1 MTKLYEKSA
10 KILGFT
16 DKEFQELVN
25 PITKELVD
33 DFLRQSQKSDQT
45 LRQYK
50 SGLYIFCKFVYDEL
64 GNKPVTELK
73 IRDAMR
79 YQNKLVDIGLSD
91 SAIKFKRS
99 VVSAFYSHIEAFWSD
114 EYPNVRN
121 IFTKAVPNVGNEK
134 KKEKIPLT
142 SEEIKRLTEHLIE
155 KKKWQQLA
163 YLSYTYQTGCRR
175 EESRQLK
182 KEVVGYNKFVNARG
196 EEKNYYLTHSIRAK
210 GRGKTGK
217 VRKFQFGDDA
227 MVALKKWI
235 EVRGEDD
242 CEFMFV
248 TKNKETKEYQQ
259 VKADTFNG
267 WCTQWGKFLGKKVHP
282 HLLRSSRATNSV
294 VEDGKDIKAVQQ
306 LLGHNS
312 ASTTEIYI
320 VRGEDDSVND
330 LF

>member
-1 MTKLYEKSA
+1 MKLYESNA
-10 KILGFT
+10 KIVGFT
-16 DKEFQELVN
+16 DEEFERLVD

-45 LRQYK
+45 LKQYK

-64 GNKPVTELK
+64 KNKPVTELK
-73 IRDAMR
+73 IRDALR
-79 YQNKLVDIGLSD
+79 YQNKLVDLGLSD
-91 SAIKFKRS
+91 SSIKFKRS
-99 VVSAFYSHIEAFWSD
+99 VVSAFYLHIEAFWSD

-142 SEEIKRLTEHLIE
+142 SAEIKKLTQHLIE
-155 KKKWQQLA
+155 TKKWQQLA
-163 YLSYTYQTGCRR
+163 YLTYTYQTGCRR

-182 KEVVGYNKFVNARG
+182 KEVVDYEKYVNPKG
-196 EEKNYYLTHSIRAK
+196 EQKNYYLTHTIRAK
-210 GRGKTGK
+210 GRGKAGK
-217 VRKFQFGDDA
+217 IRRFQFGEDA
-227 MVALKKWI
+227 MVALRHWI
-235 EVRGEDD
+235 EERGEDG
-242 CEFMFV
+242 CEYMFV
-248 TKNKETKEYQQ
+248 SKDRETKEYKQI
-259 VKADTFNG
+259 KADTFNA

-312 ASTTEIYI
+312 SSTTEIYV
-320 VRGEDDSVND
+320 VRNDDDAVD
-330 LF
+330 ELF

>member
-1 MTKLYEKSA
+1 MKLYESNA
-10 KILGFT
+10 KIVGFT
-16 DKEFQELVN
+16 DEEFDRLVD

-45 LRQYK
+45 LKQYK
-50 SGLYIFCKFVYDEL
+50 SGLYIFCKFVHDEL
-64 GNKPVTELK
+64 KNKPVTELK
-73 IRDAMR
+73 IRDALR
-79 YQNKLVDIGLSD
+79 YQNKLVDLGLSD

-99 VVSAFYSHIEAFWSD
+99 VVSAFYLHIEAFWSD
-114 EYPNVRN
+114 EYPDVRN

-142 SEEIKRLTEHLIE
+142 SSEIKKLTQHLIE
-155 KKKWQQLA
+155 TKKWQQLA
-163 YLSYTYQTGCRR
+163 YLTYTYQTGCRR

-182 KEVVGYNKFVNARG
+182 KEVVDYKKYVNPKG
-196 EEKNYYLTHSIRAK
+196 EEKNYYLTHTIRAK
-210 GRGKTGK
+210 GRGKAGK
-217 VRKFQFGDDA
+217 VRRFQFGEDA
-227 MVALKKWI
+227 MVALQHWI
-235 EVRGEDD
+235 EERGDDD
-242 CEFMFV
+242 CEYMFV
-248 TKNKETKEYQQ
+248 SRDRETKKYKQI
-259 VKADTFNG
+259 KADTFNA

-312 ASTTEIYI
+312 SSTTEIYV
-320 VRGEDDSVND
+320 VRNEEDAVDE

>member
-1 MTKLYEKSA
+1 MKLYESNA
-10 KILGFT
+10 KIVGFT
-16 DKEFQELVN
+16 DEEFERLVD

-45 LRQYK
+45 LKQYK

-64 GNKPVTELK
+64 KNKPVTELK
-73 IRDAMR
+73 IRDALR
-79 YQNKLVDIGLSD
+79 YQNKLVDLGLSD
-91 SAIKFKRS
+91 SSIKFKRS
-99 VVSAFYSHIEAFWSD
+99 VVSAFYLHIEAFWSD

-121 IFTKAVPNVGNEK
+121 IFTKAVQNVGNEK

-142 SEEIKRLTEHLIE
+142 SAEIKKLTQHLIE
-155 KKKWQQLA
+155 TKKWQQLA
-163 YLSYTYQTGCRR
+163 YLTYTYQTGCRR

-182 KEVVGYNKFVNARG
+182 KEVVDYEKYVNPKG
-196 EEKNYYLTHSIRAK
+196 EQKNYYLSHTIRAK

-217 VRKFQFGDDA
+217 IRRFQFGEDA
-227 MVALKKWI
+227 MVALRHWI
-235 EVRGEDD
+235 EERGEDD
-242 CEFMFV
+242 CEYMFV
-248 TKNKETKEYQQ
+248 SKDRETKEYKQI
-259 VKADTFNG
+259 KADTFNA

-312 ASTTEIYI
+312 SSTTEIYV
-320 VRGEDDSVND
+320 VRNDDDAVD
-330 LF
+330 ELF

>member
-1 MTKLYEKSA
+1 MKLYESNA
-10 KILGFT
+10 KIVGFT
-16 DKEFQELVN
+16 DEEFERLVD

-45 LRQYK
+45 LKQYK

-64 GNKPVTELK
+64 KNKPVTELK
-73 IRDAMR
+73 IRDALR
-79 YQNKLVDIGLSD
+79 YQNKLVDLGLSD
-91 SAIKFKRS
+91 SSIKFKRS
-99 VVSAFYSHIEAFWSD
+99 VVSAFYLHIEAFWSD

-142 SEEIKRLTEHLIE
+142 SAEIKKLTQHLIE
-155 KKKWQQLA
+155 TKKWQQLA
-163 YLSYTYQTGCRR
+163 YLTYTYQTGCRR

-182 KEVVGYNKFVNARG
+182 KEVVDYEKYVNPKG
-196 EEKNYYLTHSIRAK
+196 EQKNYYLTHTIRAK
-210 GRGKTGK
+210 GRGKAGK
-217 VRKFQFGDDA
+217 IRRFQFGEDA
-227 MVALKKWI
+227 MVALRHWI
-235 EVRGEDD
+235 EERGEDD
-242 CEFMFV
+242 CEYMFV
-248 TKNKETKEYQQ
+248 SKDRETKEYKQI
-259 VKADTFNG
+259 KADTFNA

-312 ASTTEIYI
+312 SSTTEIYV
-320 VRGEDDSVND
+320 VRNDDDAVD
-330 LF
+330 ELF

>member
-1 MTKLYEKSA
+1 MKLYESNA
-10 KILGFT
+10 KIVGFT
-16 DKEFQELVN
+16 DEEFERLVD

-45 LRQYK
+45 LKQYK

-64 GNKPVTELK
+64 KNKPVTELK
-73 IRDAMR
+73 IRDALR
-79 YQNKLVDIGLSD
+79 YQNKLVDLGLSD
-91 SAIKFKRS
+91 SSIKFKRS
-99 VVSAFYSHIEAFWSD
+99 VVSAFYLHIEAFWSD

-142 SEEIKRLTEHLIE
+142 SAEIKKLTKHLIE
-155 KKKWQQLA
+155 TKKWQQLA
-163 YLSYTYQTGCRR
+163 YLTYTYQTGCRR

-182 KEVVGYNKFVNARG
+182 KEVVDYEKYVNPKG
-196 EEKNYYLTHSIRAK
+196 EQKNYYLTHTIRAK

-217 VRKFQFGDDA
+217 IRRFQFGEDA
-227 MVALKKWI
+227 MVALRHWI
-235 EVRGEDD
+235 EERGEDD
-242 CEFMFV
+242 CEYMFV
-248 TKNKETKEYQQ
+248 SKDRETKEYKQI
-259 VKADTFNG
+259 KADTFNA

-312 ASTTEIYI
+312 SSTTEIYV
-320 VRGEDDSVND
+320 VRNDDDAVD
-330 LF
+330 ELF

>member
-1 MTKLYEKSA
+1 MKLYESNA
-10 KILGFT
+10 KIVGFT
-16 DKEFQELVN
+16 DEEFDRLVD

-45 LRQYK
+45 LKQYK
-50 SGLYIFCKFVYDEL
+50 SGLYIFCKFVHDEL
-64 GNKPVTELK
+64 KNKPVTELK
-73 IRDAMR
+73 IRDALR
-79 YQNKLVDIGLSD
+79 YQNKLVDLGLSD

-99 VVSAFYSHIEAFWSD
+99 VVSAFYLHIEAFWSD
-114 EYPNVRN
+114 EYPDVRN

-142 SEEIKRLTEHLIE
+142 SSEIKKLTQHLIE
-155 KKKWQQLA
+155 TKKWQQLA
-163 YLSYTYQTGCRR
+163 YLTYTYQTGCRR

-182 KEVVGYNKFVNARG
+182 KEVVDYKKYVNPKG
-196 EEKNYYLTHSIRAK
+196 EEKNYYLTHTIRAK
-210 GRGKTGK
+210 GRGKAGK
-217 VRKFQFGDDA
+217 VRRFQFGEDA
-227 MVALKKWI
+227 MVALQHWI
-235 EVRGEDD
+235 EERGDDD
-242 CEFMFV
+242 CEYMFV
-248 TKNKETKEYQQ
+248 SKDRETKEYKQI
-259 VKADTFNG
+259 KADTFNA

-312 ASTTEIYI
+312 SSTTEIYV
-320 VRGEDDSVND
+320 VRNEEDAVDE

>member
-1 MTKLYEKSA
+1 MKLYESNA
-10 KILGFT
+10 KIVGFT
-16 DKEFQELVN
+16 DEEFDRLVD

-45 LRQYK
+45 LKQYK
-50 SGLYIFCKFVYDEL
+50 SGLYIFCKFVHDEL
-64 GNKPVTELK
+64 KNKPVAELK
-73 IRDAMR
+73 IRDALR
-79 YQNKLVDIGLSD
+79 YQNKLVDLGLSD

-99 VVSAFYSHIEAFWSD
+99 VVSAFYLHIEAFWSD
-114 EYPNVRN
+114 EYPDVRN

-142 SEEIKRLTEHLIE
+142 SSEIKKLTQHLIE
-155 KKKWQQLA
+155 TKKWQQLA
-163 YLSYTYQTGCRR
+163 YLTYTYQTGCRR

-182 KEVVGYNKFVNARG
+182 KEVVDYKKYVNPKG
-196 EEKNYYLTHSIRAK
+196 EEKNYYLTHTIRAK
-210 GRGKTGK
+210 GRGKAGK
-217 VRKFQFGDDA
+217 VRRFQFGEDA
-227 MVALKKWI
+227 MVALQHWI
-235 EVRGEDD
+235 EERGDDD
-242 CEFMFV
+242 CEYMFV
-248 TKNKETKEYQQ
+248 SKDRETKEYKQI
-259 VKADTFNG
+259 KADTFNA

-312 ASTTEIYI
+312 SSTTEIYV
-320 VRGEDDSVND
+320 VRNEEDAVDE

>member
-1 MTKLYEKSA
+1 MKLYEKNA
-10 KILGFT
+10 KILGFS
-16 DKEFQELVN
+16 DEEFKKLADPITVELV
-25 PITKELVD
+25 E

-45 LRQYK
+45 LKQYK

-64 GNKPVTELK
+64 GNKPVTKLK

-99 VVSAFYSHIEAFWSD
+99 VVSAFYLHIEAFWSD
-114 EYPNVRN
+114 EYPDVRN
-121 IFTKAVPNVGNEK
+121 IFTKAVPNVGNQK
-134 KKEKIPLT
+134 KKEKVPLT
-142 SEEIKRLTEHLIE
+142 SAEIKKLTQHLMDT
-155 KKKWQQLA
+155 KRWQQLA
-163 YLSYTYQTGCRR
+163 YLTYTYQTGCRR

-182 KEVVGYNKFVNARG
+182 KEVVEYSKYVNPKG
-196 EEKNYYLTHSIRAK
+196 VEKNYYMTHSIRAK

-217 VRKFQFGDDA
+217 IRKFQFGEDA
-227 MVALKKWI
+227 MVALQKWI
-235 EVRGEDD
+235 EERGEDD
-242 CEFMFV
+242 CEYMFV
-248 TKNKETKEYQQ
+248 SRSKETGEYKQISP
-259 VKADTFNG
+259 DMFNA

-312 ASTTEIYI
+312 SSTTEIYI
-320 VRGEDDSVND
+320 VRDDEDEIDA

>member
-1 MTKLYEKSA
+1 MKLYEANA
-10 KILGFT
+10 KIVGFT
-16 DKEFQELVN
+16 EEEFRELVD
-25 PITKELVD
+25 PITQELVD
-33 DFLRQSQKSDQT
+33 DFLSQSQKSNQT
-45 LRQYK
+45 LKQYK
-50 SGLYIFCKFVYDEL
+50 SGLYIFCRFVHDEL
-64 GNKPVTELK
+64 RNKPVTELK
-73 IRDAMR
+73 VRDAMK

-99 VVSAFYSHIEAFWSD
+99 VVSAFYLHIEAFWSE

-142 SEEIKRLTEHLIE
+142 SAEITKLTQHLMDT
-155 KKKWQQLA
+155 KKWQQLA
-163 YLSYTYQTGCRR
+163 YLTYTYQTGCRR

-182 KEVVGYNKFVNARG
+182 KEVAEYEKYVNPLG
-196 EEKNYYLTHSIRAK
+196 DVKNYYLTHPIRAK

-227 MVALKKWI
+227 MVALRKWI
-235 EVRGEDD
+235 EERGEDD
-242 CEFMFV
+242 CEFVFV
-248 TKNKETKEYQQ
+248 QRSRETGQYKQIN
-259 VKADTFNG
+259 ADTFNS
-267 WCTQWGKFLGKKVHP
+267 WCTQWGEFLGKKVHP

-312 ASTTEIYI
+312 SSTTEIYV
-320 VRGEDDSVND
+320 VRNDDDAVD
-330 LF
+330 ALF